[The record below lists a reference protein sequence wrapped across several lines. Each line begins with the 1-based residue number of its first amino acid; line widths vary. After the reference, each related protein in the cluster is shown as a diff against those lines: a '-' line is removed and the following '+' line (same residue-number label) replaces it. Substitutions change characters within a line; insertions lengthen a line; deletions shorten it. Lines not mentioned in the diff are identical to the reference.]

1 MIVAY
6 SFDRLLIG
14 KLSFTKTFDGKL
26 TSVEQF
32 RTKLTDLE
40 QMEEEELS
48 VEQLNEKVKKIQ
60 SISSKVI
67 ETFPLQEK
75 YMFCTVTEKETTV
88 NLNEIPDGPQ
98 LTPLRDKI
106 GILVVLA
113 NRSMFKLG
121 WISRSLRNHLIML
134 STSKRIL
141 ATRFLA
147 QLMVI

>member
-1 MIVAY
+1 M
-6 SFDRLLIG
+6 
-14 KLSFTKTFDGKL
+14 
-26 TSVEQF
+26 EQF

-40 QMEEEELS
+40 QMGEEELS
-48 VEQLNEKVKKIQ
+48 VEQLNEKVEKIQ

-67 ETFPLQEK
+67 TTFPLQEK
-75 YMFCTVTEKETTV
+75 YTFYTITEKETTV
-88 NLNEIPDGPQ
+88 NLNQIPDGPQ

-121 WISRSLRNHLIML
+121 RISRSLRNHWIML

-147 QLMVI
+147 QLMAI

>member
-1 MIVAY
+1 M
-6 SFDRLLIG
+6 
-14 KLSFTKTFDGKL
+14 
-26 TSVEQF
+26 
-32 RTKLTDLE
+32 
-40 QMEEEELS
+40 EEELS
-48 VEQLNEKVKKIQ
+48 VEQLNEKVEKIQ

-75 YMFCTVTEKETTV
+75 YTFFTITEKETTV
-88 NLNEIPDGPQ
+88 NLNQIPDTPQ

-121 WISRSLRNHLIML
+121 WISRSPRNHWTML

-141 ATRFLA
+141 TTRFLA
-147 QLMVI
+147 QLMAISIQRNLFTTVECSF